1 MPPKE
6 AAPARGKKDVNA
18 VHAMKLWKD
27 RVDQELSVA
36 AEWEENWGFLKHKK
50 EEDPVPD
57 GLFSAPDTQEIANKH
72 GDSLEFNPGR
82 PQSPKASTLAA
93 APGDRKQ
100 AGGEGTDHQH
110 GLDAGST
117 AVSASA
123 LADAVSA
130 SHKGVAPG
138 TLNLATGTKRSQ
150 GAAGNQ
156 DLYDA
161 EEVPLNAK
169 LRYTINRGKTP
180 KERQARPLTTSQEVG
195 WRPNVELFGVS
206 QHGIKR
212 DKGIWPQ

>member
-1 MPPKE
+1 M
-6 AAPARGKKDVNA
+6 
-18 VHAMKLWKD
+18 HAMKLWKD

-50 EEDPVPD
+50 EDDPAPE
-57 GLFSAPDTQEIANKH
+57 GLFTAPDTHEL
-72 GDSLEFNPGR
+72 GTTSPDLDFNPGR
-82 PQSPKASTLAA
+82 PQSPKQSTLGDPKDQNAQAA
-93 APGDRKQ
+93 
-100 AGGEGTDHQH
+100 T
-110 GLDAGST
+110 S
-117 AVSASA
+117 SASA
-123 LADAVSA
+123 ISGGAAATASSLRDAKAA
-130 SHKGVAPG
+130 SKAGTAPG
-138 TLNLATGTKRSQ
+138 TLNTETGTKRSL

-161 EEVPLNAK
+161 EEVALNAK

-206 QHGIKR
+206 QHGIRR